1 MGFSEALVPTAFMT
15 TVSGYYTQKE
25 QALRQSWWF
34 SATGWCVLI
43 GGGFNIAFSRIE
55 GGGLE
60 PWQYLYILAG
70 CLTFLFG
77 IWCFFLPNSPLDAWF
92 LKPEERLVALERLR
106 RGQTGVRNQKIKVS
120 QIKEAALDVKV
131 WLVALTMA
139 SA

>member
-1 MGFSEALVPTAFMT
+1 MI
-15 TVSGYYTQKE
+15 TVSGYYTQQE

-34 SATGWCVLI
+34 SATGWWVLI
-43 GGGFNIAFSRIE
+43 GGGLNYGFAQIE
-55 GGGLE
+55 SGGLA

-70 CLTFLFG
+70 GLTFLFG

-92 LKPEERLVALERLR
+92 LKPEERLIAVERLR
-106 RGQTGVRNQKIKVS
+106 RGQTGVRNQKIKIP